1 MDINP
6 KQFMEAIDQIAY
18 ERKIPKER
26 ILETVEAAIAA
37 AYRKDFGHPEQQV
50 RAKLNPD
57 SGATELYLVHDIV
70 AKQDDVENEHTQ
82 ITVTEARKQGAKTP
96 KAGEEYVEKLKVPE
110 GFGRIAA
117 QTAKQVII
125 QRIREVEREIVRDEF
140 SDRVG
145 ELMTGSVQRVE
156 GRNVFVEVGRAIGVM
171 GPEDQIEHERYYIGQ
186 RLRVMLR
193 EVDPEARAAQL
204 ILTRSHPDFVRRLFE
219 LEVPEIHA
227 GTVEIKSVAREAGVR
242 TKVAVASNQDG
253 VDPVGTCVGQRGT
266 RVQAIMAE
274 LGDEKIDIVLFDEDA
289 VTYITN
295 ALSPAKISRIDLD
308 EKTKTASIHVAD
320 DQLSLAIGRGGQ
332 NVRLAGDLTGWQL
345 DIEKSDAQKKAEAER
360 TAAEGSDADS
370 GVVASIPIG
379 KVDGVTEDEA
389 KAFAAAKLATA
400 QQIAAASDEEL
411 GKVKEVE
418 SDRIQ
423 AIQQAAAQAVSESGE
438 PSPAAE
444 ATPAETTA
452 DSKEPPKP
460 SDDAPAKDADDA
472 GEDSN
477 GASESDAP
485 DAPKPGDEADAD
497 TDAKPESEQPDDS
510 KPEKTKSE
518 AKKKAEKPA
527 DTAEKAEDSEQS
539 DGAKTGSDDQAST

>member
-6 KQFMEAIDQIAY
+6 KQFMEAIDQIAE

-26 ILETVEAAIAA
+26 ILETVEASIAA
-37 AYRKDFGHPEQQV
+37 AYRKDFGHPEQHV

-57 SGATELYLVHDIV
+57 SGDTEIYLVYDIV
-70 AKQDDVENEHTQ
+70 AKADEVENEHTQ
-82 ITVTEARKQGAKTP
+82 ITVTEAKKKGAKTP
-96 KAGEEYVEKLKVPE
+96 KAGEEYVEKVDPPE

-140 SDRVG
+140 SDRTG
-145 ELMTGSVQRVE
+145 ELMTGSVQRIE

-171 GPEDQIEHERYYIGQ
+171 GPEDQIQSERYYIGQ
-186 RLRVMLR
+186 RLRVMLK
-193 EVDPEARAAQL
+193 EVDPEGRGAQL

-242 TKVAVASNQDG
+242 TKVAVASNQEG

-274 LGDEKIDIVLFDEDA
+274 LGEEKIDIVLYDEDP

-295 ALSPAKISRIDLD
+295 ALSPAKISKIDLD
-308 EKTKTASIHVAD
+308 EATKTASINVAD

-345 DIEKSDAQKKAEAER
+345 DIEKSEAQKKAEAE
-360 TAAEGSDADS
+360 AESDQDA

-389 KAFAAAKLATA
+389 KAFEAAKLGTA
-400 QQIAAASDEEL
+400 QQAAAAGEEEL
-411 GKVKEVE
+411 DKVEGIEAERKQE
-418 SDRIQ
+418 IL
-423 AIQQAAAQAVSESGE
+423 QAAAQAVSESSEAAPE
-438 PSPAAE
+438 PEAEAKEAPKAKEKAEKTEEKPE
-444 ATPAETTA
+444 ATPDEEKPAEASAEEPESDNTPSEPPAANDDSAETV
-452 DSKEPPKP
+452 
-460 SDDAPAKDADDA
+460 DAPAESKD
-472 GEDSN
+472 
-477 GASESDAP
+477 
-485 DAPKPGDEADAD
+485 DAPKPDE
-497 TDAKPESEQPDDS
+497 
-510 KPEKTKSE
+510 
-518 AKKKAEKPA
+518 
-527 DTAEKAEDSEQS
+527 
-539 DGAKTGSDDQAST
+539 SDDAEENKDQS

>member
-37 AYRKDFGHPEQQV
+37 AYRKDFGEPEQQV

-57 SGATELYLVHDIV
+57 SGDTELYLVYDIV
-70 AKQDDVENEHTQ
+70 AKQDDVENEHTE
-82 ITVTEARKQGAKTP
+82 ITVAEAKKKGAKSP
-96 KAGEEYVEKLKVPE
+96 KAGEEYVEKLEVPE

-125 QRIREVEREIVRDEF
+125 QRIREVEREIVREEF
-140 SDRVG
+140 TDRVG

-186 RLRVMLR
+186 RLRVMLK

-242 TKVAVASNQDG
+242 TKVAVASNQEG

-274 LGDEKIDIVLFDEDA
+274 LGDEKIDIVLYDDDP

-295 ALSPAKISRIDLD
+295 ALSPAKISKITLD
-308 EKTKTASIHVAD
+308 ESTKTASINVAD

-345 DIEKSDAQKKAEAER
+345 DIEKSDAQKKAGAES
-360 TAAEGSDADS
+360 EGADDP
-370 GVVASIPIG
+370 GVIASIPIAQ
-379 KVDGVTEDEA
+379 VDGVTEDEA
-389 KAFAAAKLATA
+389 KAFEAVKLGTA
-400 QQIAAASDEEL
+400 QQAAAASDEEL
-411 GKVKEVE
+411 GKVAEVADE
-418 SDRIQ
+418 RKQ
-423 AIQQAAAQAVSESGE
+423 AIQQAAAQAVSEAGDAA
-438 PSPAAE
+438 PADAAAPAAE
-444 ATPAETTA
+444 ESTTVDSNASDDGATEAGKSAEDSTPGDAETSDESTAEEADSPDSA
-452 DSKEPPKP
+452 DSKDKAEQ
-460 SDDAPAKDADDA
+460 SAA
-472 GEDSN
+472 E
-477 GASESDAP
+477 
-485 DAPKPGDEADAD
+485 
-497 TDAKPESEQPDDS
+497 AKPEQSES
-510 KPEKTKSE
+510 PEQSG
-518 AKKKAEKPA
+518 
-527 DTAEKAEDSEQS
+527 DTASEEK
-539 DGAKTGSDDQAST
+539 DQAST